1 MEEDEE
7 IAREEFDAGDLEDVE
22 AGSLQLWI
30 WWVWVFHTSQLTSA
44 SLSEQTLMLLLHT
57 RTAPVS
63 PVHWLHTINSP
74 HSSN

>member
-30 WWVWVFHTSQLTSA
+30 
-44 SLSEQTLMLLLHT
+44 
-57 RTAPVS
+57 
-63 PVHWLHTINSP
+63 
-74 HSSN
+74 